1 MVGHRLSQ
9 YQSPVG
15 EKVRRERLWTSAGE
29 TPARPG
35 KNLTH
40 RHLEV
45 IVAAPLLDSTRF
57 PLQTNA
63 SIRSEWKL
71 PRRDSKWPEDI
82 TIDIHAARRKDY
94 DLTHKSESDIT
105 DSDYERAFRS
115 IPTSLACRA

>member
-40 RHLEV
+40 RHREA
-45 IVAAPLLDSTRF
+45 IVAAPSRLYSRIWDHVGGVKHFLNTLPHALEEEPHFALSEKQF
-57 PLQTNA
+57 PMPTNSSLVINSGQDFEPTHA
-63 SIRSEWKL
+63 SLRSKL
-71 PRRDSKWPEDI
+71 
-82 TIDIHAARRKDY
+82 
-94 DLTHKSESDIT
+94 
-105 DSDYERAFRS
+105 RS
-115 IPTSLACRA
+115 